1 MRNLLITKPD
11 LTKVTRAPYFVVM
24 LSALALTA
32 CDGSSGGGVSADQL
46 QDTGNVDA
54 PDDLNGAGDGPTDEV
69 AGGIDGN
76 DGVNVPGVP
85 GTADDGQGGAEAVP
99 NVPAL
104 GLFIDS
110 VDRCSPIFE
119 PLQLVISQQLAQDEN
134 IEVQRPNVSNL
145 LTIDTVAGSALNLV
159 SRTDESINFEISRQ
173 DIATVTASI
182 DDSTVTLFLAGYE
195 RENPDSFI
203 MRKPANGGCMYAF
216 KSEDFC
222 TTGFST
228 TGPFS
233 SSRNGA
239 SISAL
244 GCELTNPNDL
254 PVIELPAD

>member
-11 LTKVTRAPYFVVM
+11 LTKVKSAPYFVAM
-24 LSALALTA
+24 LSTLALSA

-46 QDTGNVDA
+46 QDTGNIDA
-54 PDDLNGAGDGPTDEV
+54 PDDLNGAGDDLTDEV

-76 DGVNVPGVP
+76 DGVNVPGTP
-85 GTADDGQGGAEAVP
+85 DDGQGGAEAVP
-99 NVPAL
+99 SVPAL

-119 PLQLVISQQLAQDEN
+119 PLELVISQQLAQDED
-134 IEVQRPNVSNL
+134 IEGQRPNVSNL

-159 SRTDESINFEISRQ
+159 SRTDEGINFEISRQ

-228 TGPFS
+228 TGLFS